1 MRKVNLFSTKV
12 TSNEEID
19 YDNKRLVYVN
29 DLVPVTTHSY
39 EDHNLST
46 DQVISLFDGG
56 YRVGILEQLDYVK
69 NQSKFIEEQV
79 LVLINE
85 FERFT
90 YEQNIDSQSSKKFIL
105 EFKTILREYQLNI
118 ESNLRNKFDVCQYS
132 NEKRVRNQEVK
143 NKGEEFLEGL
153 LRTFRNLR
161 KSGDLF

>member
-1 MRKVNLFSTKV
+1 MKLFNTEV
-12 TSNEEID
+12 TSHEEID

-56 YRVGILEQLDYVK
+56 YRFGVLEQLDYVK
-69 NQSKFIEEQV
+69 NQSKVIEERV

-85 FERFT
+85 FEKFT
-90 YEQNIDSQSSKKFIL
+90 YEQNIDGQSSEKFIS
-105 EFKTILREYQLNI
+105 EFKTILREYQSKI
-118 ESNLRNKFDVCQYS
+118 ESNLTKKFDVCQYS
-132 NEKRVRNQEVK
+132 NEKSIRNESVK

-161 KSGDLF
+161 KSEDLF